1 MGSPFQLAGRDDRC
15 EGRETTI
22 TCHATCSASASTA
35 VGEGYLSHWEL
46 VPEELVAKILAL
58 LPFSSIYLGRAV
70 CRRWRSIIWSP
81 LFLSFCKLRPLRMP
95 WLLEF
100 QQHMYNQSWAY
111 DLEGCQWFHLSFFF
125 LPETATIVAT
135 SGGLVCLGRVSEEG
149 YMMFVCNP
157 LTKDWK
163 RLPSIPIQPDLV
175 LMDVDHESNSY
186 KVIGLVFRA
195 HVGAGYSRS
204 VLVFD
209 GKTGYWRETL
219 HVPEGLCGE
228 NLWDA
233 TVSGGV
239 LYCLSTNQRMEAYD
253 LNRGVWSP
261 SPYPTDALA
270 RILQVQRLCYGQQQD
285 SNSGLDDSYL
295 LDRRG
300 RLAMVTP
307 HRGIKHV
314 YINKFDAISRT
325 WRSSHVS
332 AVKGT
337 VICAGRFASLCV
349 TKPQTGSDVY
359 LLHSKGNGHYRSA
372 SKSFLQLPRS
382 PLTRHKVHREEILVR
397 GLWFE
402 PRLDATT

>member
-1 MGSPFQLAGRDDRC
+1 
-15 EGRETTI
+15 
-22 TCHATCSASASTA
+22 
-35 VGEGYLSHWEL
+35 
-46 VPEELVAKILAL
+46 
-58 LPFSSIYLGRAV
+58 
-70 CRRWRSIIWSP
+70 
-81 LFLSFCKLRPLRMP
+81 
-95 WLLEF
+95 
-100 QQHMYNQSWAY
+100 
-111 DLEGCQWFHLSFFF
+111 
-125 LPETATIVAT
+125 
-135 SGGLVCLGRVSEEG
+135 
-149 YMMFVCNP
+149 MMFVCNP

-175 LMDVDHESNSY
+175 LMDVDHESSSY
-186 KVIGLVFRA
+186 KVIGLVLRA
-195 HVGAGYSRS
+195 HVGVGYSRS

-219 HVPEGLCGE
+219 HVPEGLCGG

-239 LYCLSTNQRMEAYD
+239 LYCLSTDQHMEAYD
-253 LNRGVWSP
+253 LDRGVWTL

-270 RILQVQRLCYGQQQD
+270 RILQLQRLFDGHQ
-285 SNSGLDDSYL
+285 GLVDSYL

-307 HRGIKHV
+307 LGGIKNV
-314 YINKFDAISRT
+314 FINKFDAMSRT

-332 AVKGT
+332 AVTGT
-337 VICAGRFASLCV
+337 VICVGRFASLCV
-349 TKPQTGSDVY
+349 TMPQTGSDVY
-359 LLHSKGNGHYRSA
+359 LMHAKGNGHYRSA